1 MTLSLNDLQL
11 LTALV
16 GSLHEASPDS
26 VAERPAV
33 ARKLESLLGIDVM
46 SHIVRHEANPVPI
59 HTSTWGRDLQL
70 NADYKQYFHAV
81 DPISPL
87 LHRRADPLLV
97 EGIIARRSLQRT
109 EYFTDFLTRYK
120 VYPGMSL
127 CLDAGGGTLLDY
139 RLGTSEV
146 GRVFGERELRILDLL
161 RPHLINA
168 HRQRAFAALEGD
180 EHAASSRPSFVL
192 DPAQAPQPNRA
203 AEALMA
209 GWEAS
214 EREGLLLLLSRI
226 ALGASEPMQW
236 AGFDL
241 CTKFEHAADG
251 RIVHRLYLTAG
262 TVGSGA
268 WFQQKFKVTRREG
281 EVCELLLKGLSDKQ
295 ISKAL
300 NISYWT
306 VRSHVGRVLDKL
318 GIESRSA
325 VAARVIAAR

>member
-11 LTALV
+11 VMALV
-16 GSLHEASPDS
+16 GCLHEASPDS
-26 VAERPAV
+26 VAERPEV
-33 ARKLESLLGIDVM
+33 ARKLESLLGIDVI
-46 SHIVRHEANPVPI
+46 SHIVRHDADPI
-59 HTSTWGRDLQL
+59 PIDTSKWGRDLQL
-70 NADYKQYFHAV
+70 NWEYKQHFHTV

-87 LHRRADPLLV
+87 LHGRTDPLLV
-97 EGIIARRSLQRT
+97 ERIIGRRSLLRT
-109 EYFTDFLTRYK
+109 EYFTDFLTRYRI
-120 VYPGMSL
+120 YPGMSL

-139 RLGTSEV
+139 RLGTSDV
-146 GRVFGERELRILDLL
+146 DRVFGERELRILDLL

-168 HRQRAFAALEGD
+168 HRQRAIAMQAGD
-180 EHAASSRPSFVL
+180 EAAADSRPSFVL
-192 DPAQAPQPNRA
+192 DPAGPAQPNRA

-209 GWEAS
+209 GCNAS
-214 EREGLLLLLSRI
+214 EREGLRLLLSRI

-241 CTKFEHAADG
+241 CTKFEHATDG
-251 RIVHRLYLTAG
+251 RIVHRLYLTAR

-268 WFQQKFKVTRREG
+268 WFQQKFQVTRREG

-295 ISKAL
+295 IAKVL

-318 GIESRSA
+318 GVESRAA
-325 VAARVIAAR
+325 VGPLVLAAR